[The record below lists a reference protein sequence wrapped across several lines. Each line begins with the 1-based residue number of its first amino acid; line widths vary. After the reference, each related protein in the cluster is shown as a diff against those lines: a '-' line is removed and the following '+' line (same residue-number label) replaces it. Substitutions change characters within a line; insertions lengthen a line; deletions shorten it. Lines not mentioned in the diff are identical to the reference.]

1 MYISRLKNVP
11 RRSRRAASALGEG
24 REGRE
29 GGPYL
34 ETFVFICGRR
44 FFAVVQQEEGVFF
57 LGKVGGGMGL
67 LVEVASY
74 YQTGEGGG
82 RVAFPESR
90 YALAP

>member
-1 MYISRLKNVP
+1 MYPAV
-11 RRSRRAASALGEG
+11 RAVLPQLLGKGGEG
-24 REGRE
+24 R
-29 GGPYL
+29 PYL

-44 FFAVVQQEEGVFF
+44 FFAVVQQEEGFFF